1 MKPAQ
6 PELAN
11 NKVAGRSAPSNSLI
25 LVSVLSYFLLNE
37 HTECQKRK
45 NTTTRSSK
53 IFYFFQVERYRARI
67 QICKGNITVSSL
79 NLIEKVDHD
88 DDAYDP
94 ITFILIQKNGKELH
108 NNNKWI
114 AVYLKIN
121 ARNLARWHGFCF
133 TG

>member
-1 MKPAQ
+1 M
-6 PELAN
+6 PEEKEYN
-11 NKVAGRSAPSNSLI
+11 NTFIQNI
-25 LVSVLSYFLLNE
+25 L
-37 HTECQKRK
+37 
-45 NTTTRSSK
+45 
-53 IFYFFQVERYRARI
+53 FFQVERYRARI

-133 TG
+133 TGWEFNYIYVATLPKSTENY